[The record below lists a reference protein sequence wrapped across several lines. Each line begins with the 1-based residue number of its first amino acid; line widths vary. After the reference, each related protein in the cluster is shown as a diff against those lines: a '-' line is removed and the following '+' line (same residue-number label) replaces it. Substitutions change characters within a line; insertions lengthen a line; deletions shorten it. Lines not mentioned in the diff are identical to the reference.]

1 MVLRSEMNIKKSL
14 LTFDIGVLSI
24 LTSLIIYSLSSLV
37 EGINFSLLFFDI
49 YVFINVI
56 VILFV
61 ALLLPDMK
69 YSYKTKNILGILLI
83 IGIMLQGIFWYAGLK
98 TGIKFG
104 RFIVNIVVLMSLIG
118 VFIALKD
125 A

>member
-1 MVLRSEMNIKKSL
+1 MNIKKSL
-14 LTFDIGVLSI
+14 LTFDIGMISVLVC
-24 LTSLIIYSLSSLV
+24 LIIHSISKAII
-37 EGINFSLLFFDI
+37 EGIQFSYFYADI
-49 YVFINVI
+49 YVLINAI
-56 VILFV
+56 VIIFV

-83 IGIMLQGIFWYAGLK
+83 VGMMAQGVFWSIGLK

-104 RFIVNIVVLMSLIG
+104 RFIVNIVVFISLIG
-118 VFIALKD
+118 IFIAIKD

>member
-1 MVLRSEMNIKKSL
+1 MNIKKSL
-14 LTFDIGVLSI
+14 LTFDIGMMSVLVC
-24 LTSLIIYSLSSLV
+24 LVIYSLSSLV
-37 EGINFSLLFFDI
+37 DGINISLLYFNI
-49 YVFINVI
+49 YIFINVV
-56 VILFV
+56 VIFFI

-69 YSYKTKNILGILLI
+69 YSYKTKNILGLLLI
-83 IGIMLQGIFWYAGLK
+83 IGIMTQGIFWYIGMK
-98 TGIKFG
+98 TGIKAG